1 MSVKRSLATNFAV
14 SAVGEACVRWSKAKR
29 SVQLEES
36 GSENGSGFYWIC
48 FTEKR
53 GIACDMGLGA
63 FLP

>member
-29 SVQLEES
+29 SAQLEES
-36 GSENGSGFYWIC
+36 GSESGSGFYWIC